1 MYIKPIY
8 IKLICMGI
16 LVLGIVMGQYA
27 SHGDQDA
34 ATKSFL
40 SKAAFV
46 LYILAFGLY
55 FYFGSAFGDID

>member
-8 IKLICMGI
+8 IKILCVAILI
-16 LVLGIVMGQYA
+16 LGIVMGQYA

-55 FYFGSAFGDID
+55 FYFGSILGETE